1 MCKVLIV
8 DDEAYI
14 CKLIENLVDWNR
26 LGMWIAGIANDGM
39 TAYQAIL
46 DEKPDIVISD
56 IRMSGLDGIELIRHA
71 REAGLDT
78 NFIFISGYRQF
89 EYVQNA
95 MKYGAADY
103 LLKPIN
109 KEELTRVLL
118 HIKERLAEQTQHLR
132 QKEEIQQMR
141 KKNSQLTGSQ
151 MLEYL
156 SREETADPQV
166 LQTTYDLTMSSQR
179 ARFAVLKVFTERGVS
194 GQRQIDFVIRKI
206 SQKLEMSCAVENGR
220 LILSEKGDELMLL
233 LLFSQEQM
241 KKASDFFAGLW
252 KDNKRFIQEYGN
264 YSLSVGCGPIADH
277 PEQLQEALRAAF
289 QASNLRFLRSADS
302 QIELQQVLPKTL
314 FFQDTLPGGRR
325 EISAALAAFDFEK
338 VGRLLEDSFD
348 EVQKEDRA
356 VPENLFDGLDVV
368 SYWIREE
375 YGNVGAAELER
386 VRICPR
392 RKGTFPQMK
401 AELLRL
407 VKEIMAASYE
417 EKRYQ
422 EEQPI
427 RIAKRYVEENFSGMV
442 SLERAADLAGLNP
455 NYFSVLFKKITG
467 KNFSEYLTDWRMEE
481 AKHLLRTT
489 TKNLAEISM
498 AVGYKDAKYFSKL
511 FTRTVGLKPNE
522 YRKLYS

>member
-1 MCKVLIV
+1 M
-8 DDEAYI
+8 
-14 CKLIENLVDWNR
+14 
-26 LGMWIAGIANDGM
+26 
-39 TAYQAIL
+39 
-46 DEKPDIVISD
+46 
-56 IRMSGLDGIELIRHA
+56 
-71 REAGLDT
+71 
-78 NFIFISGYRQF
+78 
-89 EYVQNA
+89 
-95 MKYGAADY
+95 
-103 LLKPIN
+103 
-109 KEELTRVLL
+109 
-118 HIKERLAEQTQHLR
+118 
-132 QKEEIQQMR
+132 
-141 KKNSQLTGSQ
+141 
-151 MLEYL
+151 
-156 SREETADPQV
+156 
-166 LQTTYDLTMSSQR
+166 
-179 ARFAVLKVFTERGVS
+179 
-194 GQRQIDFVIRKI
+194 
-206 SQKLEMSCAVENGR
+206 
-220 LILSEKGDELMLL
+220 
-233 LLFSQEQM
+233 
-241 KKASDFFAGLW
+241 
-252 KDNKRFIQEYGN
+252 
-264 YSLSVGCGPIADH
+264 GCGPIADH

-455 NYFSVLFKKITG
+455 NYFSVLFKKNNG
-467 KNFSEYLTDWRMEE
+467 EE
-481 AKHLLRTT
+481 
-489 TKNLAEISM
+489 
-498 AVGYKDAKYFSKL
+498 FQ
-511 FTRTVGLKPNE
+511 
-522 YRKLYS
+522 